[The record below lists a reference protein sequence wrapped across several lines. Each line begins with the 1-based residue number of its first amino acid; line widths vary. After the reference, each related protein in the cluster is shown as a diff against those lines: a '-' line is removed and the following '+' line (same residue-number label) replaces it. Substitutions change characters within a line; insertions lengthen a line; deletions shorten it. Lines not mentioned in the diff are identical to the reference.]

1 MSFDP
6 VDNQFLNTLES
17 SGITDA
23 YEYVIRK
30 LIEDNFP
37 RNQVYEKCARYL
49 LEYQKLLLES
59 NIKAKNA
66 QLFFKLSN
74 IEEEKKKEVKAK
86 DIIPT
91 FPITLRSRL
100 LFEQEENR
108 PPPKIFETNIDE
120 LMKNKL
126 NLLSKNSLN
135 EQARSNL
142 KGYGSYA
149 AYVENE
155 NEKLRMY
162 NFKINTKFSCF
173 KFIPM
178 EEIEKG
184 NYPNE
189 KINYINSD
197 DNNIN
202 DNNIN
207 DNNINNNYINDNNS
221 NVNLNSDAD
230 FIMPSG
236 GERLNTKS
244 SRKSTTKSKKTE
256 SESVS
261 SKKSTP
267 SQRAAIQKVSKE
279 MVDELMKK

>member
-6 VDNQFLNTLES
+6 VNNQFINTLES
-17 SGITDA
+17 SGIIDA

-30 LIEDNFP
+30 LIEENFP
-37 RNQVYEKCARYL
+37 RNQVHEKCARYL
-49 LEYQKLLLES
+49 LEYQKLLLEN

-66 QLFFKLSN
+66 QSFFKLSN
-74 IEEEKKKEVKAK
+74 IEEEKKKEVKVK
-86 DIIPT
+86 EIIPT

-162 NFKINTKFSCF
+162 NYKINTKFTNF

-178 EEIEKG
+178 EDIEKG
-184 NYPNE
+184 NYSNE
-189 KINYINSD
+189 EI
-197 DNNIN
+197 
-202 DNNIN
+202 
-207 DNNINNNYINDNNS
+207 NNINNNNN
-221 NVNLNSDAD
+221 NANLNSDAE

-244 SRKSTTKSKKTE
+244 SRKSTNKSKKTE